1 MNLFLPAHNVEQIAS
16 YSALKVSAVILS
28 TAFCSS
34 KTQHPL
40 TMEELSSISKKAV
53 ELNLP
58 WYLSVN
64 RMMLQSEWSA
74 FENEIQ
80 QIISYQPTGF
90 IVSDLGVMHYL
101 KKNFPNKRMVL
112 QTDTT
117 ITNAQDIEILL
128 SMGVHLVALARE
140 LTFDEVSEIVKQ
152 HGNQVLISGFG
163 YQSMSTSNRSLMSNY
178 FEHIERDIE
187 VLYKRFTLQEESR
200 MERYPTMQDNHG
212 FHIFTSSV
220 LENFDEVNLLERV
233 GLKHL
238 IIDSLFIDEE
248 TVHTV
253 IETFNK
259 NIPVDVAIAQISEK
273 YPLSKALYYTPT
285 SAVKAVNL

>member
-1 MNLFLPAHNVEQIAS
+1 MNLFVPVHRIEQLAS
-16 YSALKVSAVILS
+16 FSALKVSAVILS

-40 TMEELSSISKKAV
+40 TMEELSSISKKAI
-53 ELNLP
+53 EMDLP

-64 RMMLQSEWSA
+64 RMILQSEWSA
-74 FENEIQ
+74 FQSEIQ
-80 QIISYQPTGF
+80 QIISYHPAGF

-101 KKNFPNKRMVL
+101 KKNFPKKRIVL

-117 ITNAQDIEILL
+117 ITSARDVEILL
-128 SMGVHLVALARE
+128 TLGVDLVALARE
-140 LTFDEVSEIVKQ
+140 LTFAEVTEIVKQ

-163 YQSMSTSNRSLMSNY
+163 YQSMSTSNRPLMSNY
-178 FEHIERDIE
+178 FEHIDRDIE
-187 VLYKRFTLQEESR
+187 VLYKRFTLQEEGR
-200 MERYPTMQDNHG
+200 MERYPAMQDNHG

-220 LENFDEVNLLERV
+220 LENFEEVNLLESI

-238 IIDSLFIDEE
+238 MIDSLFIDEE
-248 TVHTV
+248 TIHTV

-259 NIPVDVAIAQISEK
+259 NIPMDAAIAQISGK

-285 SAVKAVNL
+285 SAVKAVSV

>member
-1 MNLFLPAHNVEQIAS
+1 MNLFVPVHKVEQLTS
-16 YSALKVSAVILS
+16 FSALNVSAVILS

-40 TMEELSSISKKAV
+40 TMEELSSISKKTI
-53 ELNLP
+53 EMNLP

-74 FENEIQ
+74 FENEIH
-80 QIISYQPTGF
+80 QIMTFHPAGF

-101 KKNFPNKRMVL
+101 KKNFPNKRIVL

-117 ITNAQDIEILL
+117 ITNAQDVEILL
-128 SMGVHLVALARE
+128 SMGVDLVALARE
-140 LTFDEVSEIVKQ
+140 LTFAELTEIVEQ

-163 YQSMSTSNRSLMSNY
+163 YQSMSTSDRPLMSNY
-178 FEHIERDIE
+178 FEHIDRDIE
-187 VLYKRFTLQEESR
+187 VLYKRFTLQEEGR
-200 MERYPTMQDNHG
+200 RERYPAMQDTHG
-212 FHIFTSSV
+212 FHIFSSSV
-220 LENFDEVNLLERV
+220 LENFEEVNLLERI

-259 NIPVDVAIAQISEK
+259 NIPIEAAIAQISGK

-285 SAVKAVNL
+285 SAVKAVSP